1 MICRSP
7 KLHKILQKMLQ
18 KCVVFEVS
26 SSKFWPTN
34 ACFWLCMYISVMFAP
49 SKVSMNQQL
58 ESGIMQDRSI
68 SENCTILNLAFEM
81 RLKILCVSL
90 IKNENDG
97 HISIV
102 TLGSF
107 GWWHWVKI
115 PSERIQRPNLTVKFK
130 IWRFSFRPS
139 WDLPQMGSIQ
149 GLVGNFQPGFER
161 EIYHQI
167 LSWPHFWG
175 WNFFSETSRL

>member
-1 MICRSP
+1 MRCFRSLF
-7 KLHKILQKMLQ
+7 KQVLTHKRLFL
-18 KCVVFEVS
+18 
-26 SSKFWPTN
+26 T
-34 ACFWLCMYISVMFAP
+34 LYINVMFAP
-49 SKVSMNQQL
+49 SEGVLKSKKWLECKVSLNQQL

-90 IKNENDG
+90 IKNGNDG

-139 WDLPQMGSIQ
+139 WDL
-149 GLVGNFQPGFER
+149 
-161 EIYHQI
+161 Y
-167 LSWPHFWG
+167 
-175 WNFFSETSRL
+175 SRLGMAIVFQNFRWKPGKN